1 MDRPYDS
8 LAATNFKKGLLIV
21 LESNKK
27 LHKQKCEFFTLS
39 ECLNKAEEIVAQD
52 IIQKD
57 GKAYQAQACT

>member
-39 ECLNKAEEIVAQD
+39 ECLNKAEEIVA
-52 IIQKD
+52 
-57 GKAYQAQACT
+57 